1 MAPSTVKRVLGSI
14 PKYHLVDVLRSLLQ
28 TLFHLLRIVVSFI
41 FLPLDNAILL
51 ATYFVGHLALP
62 RSAANCR
69 RQSVLRDV
77 RFQPRTILVT
87 GIDSP
92 HGLAVARCWYYEGHR
107 VIGADVTDLPV
118 RSGESMSKTLAAFY
132 GVVKSQYVSQLLDI
146 IHREKADMWIPCSEQ
161 VDAMDEAVA
170 KQVIEGRTDC
180 RCIQLDPEL
189 ASRFGT
195 PESFRQFLVEKG
207 LPTVENHQVQSRD
220 SVHKILN
227 RSPSKAYQMRRLNP
241 AEGNKVLA
249 LPKRT
254 LSLTYSEVSEIQISK
269 DNPWILQQQTRLGE
283 FVAELLVVRGY
294 VKTIKIR
301 PGDQQSEWGASRLDQ
316 GLAIAIHRLM
326 DRFAMKGGPRMTG
339 HLSVHL
345 MVDEEFDA
353 NSVRHV
359 LHIAGCNQDAAAAK
373 TLLQDASPALAS
385 GYLAVL
391 SPQVNKVPGELDEV
405 AYGNAKTTIAGKS
418 CGEMNWDS
426 AVLKHV
432 PSLPSI
438 IRQLDGLFLEAPRL
452 PFWKNARFS
461 YLDPLPWWWHAHV
474 YAPFRE
480 ICIILDRE
488 SLKQA

>member
-1 MAPSTVKRVLGSI
+1 MALSTVQRVLGSI
-14 PKYHLVDVLRSLLQ
+14 PKYQMVDVLRTLLQ
-28 TLFHLLRIVVSFI
+28 TLLHLLRVVISFI
-41 FLPLDNAILL
+41 LLPLDNAILL
-51 ATYFVGHLALP
+51 ATYFVGHLSLP
-62 RSAANCR
+62 RSAANRR

-77 RFQPRTILVT
+77 RFQPKTILVT

-146 IHREKADMWIPCSEQ
+146 VHREKVDVWIPCSGR
-161 VDAMDEAVA
+161 VDAMDDAVA

-189 ASRFGT
+189 TSRFGT
-195 PESFRQFLVEKG
+195 PESFTQFLAEKQ

-220 SVHKILN
+220 SVHKILH
-227 RSPSKAYQMRRLNP
+227 RSPSKAYQMRKLNP
-241 AEGNKVLA
+241 AESNKILA

-254 LSLTYSEVSEIQISK
+254 LSLTYSEVSEIQVSK

-294 VKTIKIR
+294 VKAIKIR
-301 PGDQQSEWGASRLDQ
+301 PGDQQSEWGTSRLDQ

-326 DRFAMKGGPRMTG
+326 DRFAMKGGSRMTG

-359 LHIAGCNQDAAAAK
+359 LHIAGCNQGAAAVK
-373 TLLQDASPALAS
+373 TLLQDASSALAS

-391 SPQVNKVPGELDEV
+391 SPRVNKVPGELDEA
-405 AYGNAKTTIAGKS
+405 AYSHSKTTIAGKS
-418 CGEMNWDS
+418 RGEMNWGS
-426 AVLKHV
+426 TVLKHV
-432 PSLPSI
+432 PSLSSI
-438 IRQLDGLFLEAPRL
+438 IRQLNGLFLETRQL
-452 PFWKNARFS
+452 PFWKDARFS

-480 ICIILDRE
+480 IGVILDRE
-488 SLKQA
+488 PLKQA